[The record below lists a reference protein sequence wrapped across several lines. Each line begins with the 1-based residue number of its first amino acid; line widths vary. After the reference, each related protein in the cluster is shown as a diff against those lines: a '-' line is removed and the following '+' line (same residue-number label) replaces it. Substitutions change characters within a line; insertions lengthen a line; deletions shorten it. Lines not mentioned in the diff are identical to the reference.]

1 MVGPVWLRNGKFR
14 VDGLFMEEDKFTKP
28 RNAGSADKS
37 GGVKGVLQVPKMG
50 IEHTE
55 ITTRNHNR

>member
-1 MVGPVWLRNGKFR
+1 
-14 VDGLFMEEDKFTKP
+14 MEEDKFTKP
-28 RNAGSADKS
+28 RDAGSADKS

-50 IEHTE
+50 IEHTY